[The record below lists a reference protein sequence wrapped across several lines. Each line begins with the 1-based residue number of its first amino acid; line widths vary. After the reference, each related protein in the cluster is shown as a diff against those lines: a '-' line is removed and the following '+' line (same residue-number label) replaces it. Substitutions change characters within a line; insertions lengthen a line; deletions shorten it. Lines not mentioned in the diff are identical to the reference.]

1 MRKEGKIN
9 IDIKGRQLGPK
20 GRIKNKRPWEEKCD
34 TDEE

>member
-20 GRIKNKRPWEEKCD
+20 GRIKNKRP
-34 TDEE
+34 